1 MTRKERDRL
10 LGKMTDEVAQQ
21 CLRDNYLQSQAI
33 TVTHMLGG
41 HLLDRFARF
50 MRTLE
55 KAGQLNRRIESLPD
69 DEEVLDRLRRVEG
82 LSRAEIAV
90 LPSYSMLLPYYKL
103 QASNLPD

>member
-1 MTRKERDRL
+1 
-10 LGKMTDEVAQQ
+10 MTDDVAGQ
-21 CLRDNYLQSQAI
+21 CTRDNYLQSQAI

-55 KAGQLNRRIESLPD
+55 KAGQLSRRIEYLPD
-69 DEEVLDRLRRVEG
+69 DEEVLDRLRRRAG

-90 LPSYSMLLPYYKL
+90 LLSYSQPVLYGQLLESKIGRPACRGRVWQYG
-103 QASNLPD
+103 